1 MRLINAQFLNQ
12 NKQYEQTKNS
22 TRKSKRTLQSRKHQ
36 TNVCFHHCIN
46 RIFNYRNPSK
56 HLTMNAIETFIYTL
70 ETQLKTMPDGY
81 VRETVQACLNLAQ
94 GIKVMYEDTNNDL
107 SQSTNQD

>member
-12 NKQYEQTKNS
+12 NNQYEQTKNS
-22 TRKSKRTLQSRKHQ
+22 TKESKRTLCSRKHQ

-81 VRETVQACLNLAQ
+81 TKQTVVACKELAE
-94 GIKVMYEDTNNDL
+94 GINAIYENANNNISQPTNKD
-107 SQSTNQD
+107 